1 MGSDVVHCG
10 ILTAI
15 VQVAK
20 RDEFGDTGLE
30 QRSLACTGQQLIPDP
45 LCWKWRWNVQPEKS
59 VCHKTMD
66 LGSV

>member
-30 QRSLACTGQQLIPDP
+30 QRSLACTGKQLIPDP
-45 LCWKWRWNVQPEKS
+45 LEI
-59 VCHKTMD
+59 
-66 LGSV
+66 